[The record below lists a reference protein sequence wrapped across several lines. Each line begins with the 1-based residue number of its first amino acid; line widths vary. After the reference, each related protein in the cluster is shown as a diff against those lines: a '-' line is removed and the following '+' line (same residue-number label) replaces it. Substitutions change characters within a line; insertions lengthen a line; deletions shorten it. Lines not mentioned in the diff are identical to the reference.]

1 MEVIKRMLEKISR
14 PPEEVRAEALRM
26 WRDSLPDTTPIAGLE
41 SRKRFKVAGVIQNIR
56 IDPTEGD
63 GCIEATITDGTG
75 EMIAKWLGR
84 PTMSGITL
92 GMGLVLEGVVGRDEY
107 GDLLILNPEYELV
120 PSPEHG

>member
-1 MEVIKRMLEKISR
+1 MFEKISR
-14 PPEEVRAEALRM
+14 PPEEVRAEALRS
-26 WRDSLPDTTPIAGLE
+26 WRDSLTDTTPIAALE
-41 SRKRFKVAGVIQNIR
+41 ARKRFKVAGVIQNIR

-63 GCIEATITDGTG
+63 GCIEATITDGTA

-84 PTMSGITL
+84 PAMSGITL